1 MYSTTVTVTINGS
14 TATLSAALVMQPM
27 QGDALLVNHE
37 WCEVSSVSGT
47 VLTLFSAYSGGSYT
61 GQAILLQ
68 CASSYASPALR
79 LRAEYEFNKLE
90 QKFGTELIDFLTTTQ
105 STVDVHGYTQPEPV
119 VKTVASAAAII
130 SQLPAISTTP
140 APNTIPCAGSGGT
153 IDIDWFNTPNLP
165 IRDAGS
171 STTSAAVG
179 PIPSASLKV
188 QAATGSNV
196 VALTP
201 SLDRQ
206 SVVVVS
212 NQDSLCLEL
221 KVPTKPTAES
231 MLRNTEFTVLLL
243 PKTRLTSLTFKD
255 NAVEL
260 DGRANSILYNRS
272 GGKWD
277 KYNVWVMRFVFV
289 EGGFKQQSGG
299 WSLAMARGPFNLS
312 LAPSSAG
319 NLFTLDGATAVFPV
333 DPAIDLDEVVNVD
346 TYFPSGHRTAIVD
359 IVGATPDKMYIT
371 PFLWGIDKWS
381 PVDKSQ
387 GRLEPLL
394 NSVPGTLTQ
403 GNSRA
408 TGSGA
413 VYNKTPKTYG
423 KWYYEVVLQDTL
435 AYFTGF
441 GLNCGHYLF
450 EGVYVGLLDSGS
462 QPNFSYWGESG
473 TRLPINYIGVGDVFG
488 IAYDVDGATVSLYQ
502 NGVQVWTH
510 SGAPRN
516 CAPIVLTS
524 SGRSLTALFHASDF
538 LYPPPPGF
546 SPWAESSEDPATK
559 SARERISVLS
569 AGSPLV
575 LSEGNRV
582 VSAPSVGTSFCTAR
596 SDLYR
601 WNMPGSNNDLGRWYW
616 EVHIDQPQSLSDVVF
631 GMAHSFNADGSIAPT
646 SRLLLRIDSALAQT
660 GTNMSGDF
668 PLNLTIAVGDVFGIL
683 YDLPASRTYI
693 YHNGVSVVT
702 DIQCSGVQYPV
713 VQLRN
718 QAVIKCVF
726 HLEDFKQPL
735 PSGYLPWSC

>member
-1 MYSTTVTVTINGS
+1 MYSTIVTVTINGS
-14 TATLSAALVMQPM
+14 TATLSATPDVPPM

-37 WCEVSSVSGT
+37 WCEVSSVNGA

-68 CASSYASPALR
+68 CASSYASPTLR

-105 STVDVHGYTQPEPV
+105 STINVHGYTRPEPV

-140 APNTIPCAGSGGT
+140 APNTIPRAGSGGT

-196 VALTP
+196 VTLTP

-221 KVPTKPTAES
+221 KIPTEPTAES

-277 KYNVWVMRFVFV
+277 KYNVWIMRFVFV

-333 DPAIDLDEVVNVD
+333 DPAIDLDEAVNAD
-346 TYFPSGHRTAIVD
+346 TYFPSGHRTAIAD

-371 PFLWGIDKWS
+371 PFLWGIDGW
-381 PVDKSQ
+381 PPLDKTQ
-387 GRLEPLL
+387 GRFDPA
-394 NSVPGTLTQ
+394 SVVAPTYLDE
-403 GNSRA
+403 GNSRFHA
-408 TGSGA
+408 PAGYSWYG
-413 VYNKTPKTYG
+413 VHSKTKKTAG
-423 KWYYEVVLQDTL
+423 KWYWETFYQSGL
-435 AYFTGF
+435 AF
-441 GLNCGHYLF
+441 LNCSAGAAATFDQSGY
-450 EGVYVGLLDSGS
+450 GSPTDSV
-462 QPNFSYWGESG
+462 E
-473 TRLPINYIGVGDVFG
+473 V
-488 IAYDVDGATVSLYQ
+488 IAY
-502 NGVQVWTH
+502 
-510 SGAPRN
+510 
-516 CAPIVLTS
+516 LTS
-524 SGRSLTALFHASDF
+524 QNSGYIIF
-538 LYPPPPGF
+538 YNKG
-546 SPWAESSEDPATK
+546 
-559 SARERISVLS
+559 ARTDIYC
-569 AGSPLV
+569 P
-575 LSEGNRV
+575 
-582 VSAPSVGTSFCTAR
+582 
-596 SDLYR
+596 
-601 WNMPGSNNDLGRWYW
+601 M
-616 EVHIDQPQSLSDVVF
+616 
-631 GMAHSFNADGSIAPT
+631 
-646 SRLLLRIDSALAQT
+646 
-660 GTNMSGDF
+660 
-668 PLNLTIAVGDVFGIL
+668 AVGDTVGHA
-683 YDLPASRTYI
+683 YDADAHTYAFYKNGTLVYTMTNVPANMYACVAGYNT
-693 YHNGVSVVT
+693 G
-702 DIQCSGVQYPV
+702 DITGRFY
-713 VQLRN
+713 
-718 QAVIKCVF
+718 AD
-726 HLEDFKQPL
+726 DFAYTP
-735 PSGYLPWSC
+735 PAGYQPWSG